1 MKSSYRVAAL
11 GMAITL
17 LLTFVTFQTG
27 AIRARADV
35 SDVGSSPILAK
46 LTDEVPIKP
55 KEITDAVIIK
65 SSGTSPLSWADIK
78 IDGDR
83 LSPNVTYTLASDIVL
98 NAGEVRNGAM
108 YTDFLDEFGATFDG
122 GNHTI
127 YIIGNPTRQ
136 LTIDFGQAIGLFG
149 LVNGG
154 TIKNLRIKVCDTKWE
169 NGVSGYYGTLT
180 VGAYR
185 AAEDISFPKSDG
197 TALFSGVENGVGIV
211 AGVLVGGSIQNVEV
225 YGSIVTT
232 FNAVN
237 KKEDIHTSDIP
248 RTDFK
253 GRQHYASAT
262 GGIVGAVV
270 SETGNAAVD
279 NCYYSG
285 EIAVKKSNSIYIMI
299 DAIKSGSTINGSA
312 GVAAGGIAGIVLE
325 PTDTSMQVAVTNCQ
339 SRGGVKIDLGSSEYI
354 DFVWNQNGLDF
365 SAGPFAFYGYAG
377 GIVGYYMEKGG
388 SWMTPATN
396 DKGIV
401 IQNCVVQKSAVIS
414 NINLRTMS
422 YVYPQPPSYPWYP
435 VYIALNV
442 YCYAGAAYIANG
454 VLLPS
459 DITAPQALGPNFS
472 NNVVIESG
480 SSVSALSALVRQ
492 NDDLVIRTT
501 PQERVAAKGAYT
513 LRQAGNTL
521 PAATPLRGQNDSSI
535 AAGADMVP
543 IINGAVAGSNWYTKW
558 ALDGADGF
566 RQAWRRWDTTKAP
579 FVEAELTNGQNSVQ
593 RRMTFYSSDERLSD
607 TGLQAQELSYA
618 DQVRFTVSFTELK
631 APKMAE
637 TAILKEASPSLGTSS
652 AALTLRPASGSE
664 ADYYVALGASNVDPT
679 DPTVTIN
686 WIKYTED
693 MILGYSG
700 TQPEH
705 LYGYAVSIGD
715 YAYAGNKSSAVN
727 YGSVKDILA
736 GGEDGK
742 TITTPAATTASV
754 ILPAGKNYYV
764 YTGPFMLHNFLKEA
778 WTQESTA
785 GDVDLSEVITI
796 KVWRLDNST
805 GTPNASY
812 DFKLG
817 GKLQKPYFTPGQSAI
832 FDANSKICIWYPAG
846 VGSDYELFYTASST
860 GTPPLPQ
867 WTENTSGSG
876 SLYVPINGTKSA
888 VHGVPIEDQFEDS
901 MTSLAIRAVAVP
913 KNEYAPS
920 SYQGNAA
927 SPVSELAEI
936 TYTSANRQVPANLR
950 LTYKEPGSDRTKLY
964 SPNRSYDRDTIFY
977 LDHADFVDG
986 TPPAG
991 SEVYYDTIAEF
1002 IGGRYE
1008 PKYGITYDDLD
1019 QLDTVTLYAQYN
1031 KKGYP
1036 SSAVASF
1043 VISFRTPHGEAGY
1056 KLVYQRNPL
1065 DAATAEAIEPE
1076 ALHRENNFLSF
1087 SLEER
1092 DIPAAARPA
1101 DGVVLGYDTVEEYL
1115 DDLPQIR
1122 YSIATGATA
1131 PDTLSRTATP
1141 SVPELKKPGGEV
1153 VTGTPYTGTQIK
1165 VPGSLGME
1173 PGEQVTINYQIVAKD
1188 STGAYTNGPIQSL
1201 TLTIRD
1207 RLDPPK
1213 TTPGPDNPVDRGQQ
1227 IELHTDQP
1235 GNNIKIYYIGGGETP
1250 QVEWDYAQKKY
1261 IPVGNTLEYTGPVK
1275 LSKDSPSIVT
1285 IRTLAVAVDDAVDY
1299 SAVATYR
1306 FNVSNL
1312 GKAPVAS
1319 AYPATDNENPTALQ
1333 RGEQIILRPSVAGYD
1348 IYYTTDG
1355 SLPNPDSYNPATP
1368 TATATRLY
1376 KDGIPMDPAANQ
1388 AEFVVTAIVRDPT
1401 QTRHADSDERQFYYS
1416 IKKAAPPVAFPYTE
1430 ETKVSV
1436 LAPGTV
1442 ITLSSSTPNTTI
1454 YYTTDNSA
1462 PSPGSAGTLRY
1473 NTGSGIPMPSG
1484 KAFFTINAI
1493 ARQETGSVTVD
1504 DSDIARFT
1512 YSPPTPVQA
1521 VYAMPSE
1528 GEVVINTEVTLVSGT
1543 EDARIFYELSH
1554 TRNSPDDPVP
1564 YESQPYDE
1572 KVPIIITKDTIIRAV
1587 AEKDSMLS
1595 EYTEYK
1601 YTVSKKAAEPSSSIP
1616 SGSVVEKGT
1625 RLTLS
1630 TSSGASITY
1639 TKDGSDPTKA
1649 ENKNRMFGSD
1659 IVLDAE
1665 EGKSVSIS
1673 AYATKAGLSPSEVV
1687 SFSYSISKGG
1697 DVLMANPSA
1706 GAVVQLD
1713 SQIILS
1719 TSLTGAEIHYTT
1731 DGSDPTGQSAKGSSI
1746 TVRGEPGGT
1755 FLVKAIAMMGETPT
1769 TPKVFTYTIIPK
1781 TPAPS
1786 SSIPSGAITL
1796 EGAKAVLTVSEGIIY
1811 YTTDGSTP
1819 TTSSQLYTEPI
1830 AVSKSMVL
1838 KAIAVAEGKAP
1849 SDIAEYIYTMAGQ
1862 VAAPT
1867 ASRQSGQLEIGSQ
1880 ISLSTT
1886 TEGATI
1892 YYSTNGVDPSADN
1905 LKDLFVYD
1913 SPITIS
1919 RPVTLK
1925 WIATKTGLHP
1935 SVLNSATYTVL
1946 TPEPEPE
1953 AVDEEEEAYRQTM
1966 DRLMNRHDFSSQTA
1980 GPLYEED
1987 GMVIRDHTTFA
1998 VLSAP
2003 NDSFPE
2009 NVQLVVEPITPS
2021 GEDRKAVRNELS
2033 FGILSMYDISVQK
2046 DGIAVQPSGPV
2057 EIGIPIPDSYQ
2068 NAVIVVC
2075 YVDNNGSAVA
2085 YPTRRS
2091 GGMAY
2096 AEVEHFSKY
2105 AVTAAELDDSSGI
2118 FIPIPVL
2125 IAAGGAI
2132 AVAAAGYLL
2141 YRRRRKKS

>member
-1 MKSSYRVAAL
+1 MEAKRRIVAL

-17 LLTFVTFQTG
+17 VLTSVVFLTSTSQVQAEVIDVLNG
-27 AIRARADV
+27 AN
-35 SDVGSSPILAK
+35 ILAK
-46 LTDEVPIKP
+46 RTDERPIEP
-55 KEITDAVIIK
+55 KGPNDGVILN
-65 SSGTSPLSWADIK
+65 GTTPTSWNAIRSAP
-78 IDGDR
+78 GA
-83 LSPNVTYTLASDIVL
+83 NYVLASDLVL
-98 NAGEVRNGAM
+98 DASS
-108 YTDFLDEFGATFDG
+108 DFLKEFSGTFDG

-127 YIIGNPTRQ
+127 YIKTAS
-136 LTIDFGQAIGLFG
+136 LSTVDVGQAIGLFG
-149 LVNGG
+149 RIDGG
-154 TIKNLRIKVCDTKWE
+154 TVKNLRIKLFTTDWKDAFE
-169 NGVSGYYGTLT
+169 GNYGTLF
-180 VGAYR
+180 AKIYR
-185 AAEDISFPKSDG
+185 AQGAAP
-197 TALFSGVENGVGIV
+197 LSGVEGGVGVV
-211 AGVLVGGSIQNVEV
+211 AGILVDGAIQNVEV
-225 YGSIVTT
+225 HGNIETEFYTR
-232 FNAVN
+232 NN
-237 KKEDIHTSDIP
+237 DQ
-248 RTDFK
+248 K
-253 GRQHYASAT
+253 GRQHYGVGT
-262 GGIVGAVV
+262 GGIIGAVI
-270 SETGNAAVD
+270 SQSKGSLLD
-279 NCYYSG
+279 SCYYSG
-285 EIAVKKSNSIYIMI
+285 NVKLAPGTSIFVLQSSFEKITDPS
-299 DAIKSGSTINGSA
+299 DAKYNEQSGGV
-312 GVAAGGIAGIVLE
+312 GVAAGGIVGVARE
-325 PTDTSMQVAVTNCQ
+325 PNGASFQMTVSNCQ
-339 SRGGVKIDLGSSEYI
+339 TKGTVFTDMQGSGFRYI
-354 DFVWNQNGLDF
+354 DFITDSTDGPKKTQNIHVY
-365 SAGPFAFYGYAG
+365 SYAAGV
-377 GIVGYYMEKGG
+377 VGYCLNNTGVWSLPVDRE
-388 SWMTPATN
+388 N
-396 DKGIV
+396 GIT
-401 IQNCVVQKSAVIS
+401 IQNCVVQQSEIKSPV
-414 NINLRTMS
+414 NLTGVLYRNS
-422 YVYPQPPSYPWYP
+422 GSFRPAIRVYP
-435 VYIALNV
+435 
-442 YCYAGAAYIANG
+442 YAAAAHIVNGAKTTTSG
-454 VLLPS
+454 DGTQS
-459 DITAPQALGPNFS
+459 LGSQFS
-472 NNVVIESG
+472 NNIVPTSSNISVTASIAVRENDGSWWNERYMLG
-480 SSVSALSALVRQ
+480 IPSAFYEWKAVSSNYVLRNTSSVTS
-492 NDDLVIRTT
+492 
-501 PQERVAAKGAYT
+501 PE
-513 LRQAGNTL
+513 
-521 PAATPLRGQNDSSI
+521 ATPLRGQNDAEI
-535 AAGADMVP
+535 ASNLGMVP

-579 FVEAELTNGQNSVQ
+579 FVEAELSNGQDSLLRKIIFFSN
-593 RRMTFYSSDERLSD
+593 DERLSN
-607 TGLQAQELSYA
+607 TGLKAQELSYG
-618 DQVRFTVSFTELK
+618 DQVRFTVSFTELNK
-631 APKMAE
+631 PKMAE
-637 TAILKEASPSLGTSS
+637 TVILKEAFPSLGVSQ
-652 AALTLRPASGSE
+652 AALTLRPTSGNE
-664 ADYYVALGASNVDPT
+664 AIYKVVLGESNAAPPVPGVGGEWRD
-679 DPTVTIN
+679 
-686 WIKYTED
+686 YTEN
-693 MILGYSG
+693 MTLGYS
-700 TQPEH
+700 TDELV
-705 LYGYAVSIGD
+705 LYGYTENTGD
-715 YAYAGNKSSAVN
+715 YAYAHNMSESVS

-742 TITTPAATTASV
+742 TIATPTATTASV
-754 ILPAGKNYYV
+754 TLPLDNKYYV
-764 YTGPFMLHNFLKEA
+764 YTGPFMLHTFLNEA
-778 WTQESTA
+778 WTKEK
-785 GDVDLSEVITI
+785 GDKPGDIDLSKVITI
-796 KVWRLDNST
+796 NVWRLDNST

-901 MTSLAIRAVAVP
+901 MTSLTIRAVAVP

-991 SEVYYDTIAEF
+991 SEVYYDTTAEF

-1043 VISFRTPHGEAGY
+1043 VISFRTPHGEADY

-1076 ALHRENNFLSF
+1076 ALHRENNFLAF

-1131 PDTLSRTATP
+1131 PNTLSRTATP

-1213 TTPGPDNPVDRGQQ
+1213 TTPGPDNPVDRDQQ

-1235 GNNIKIYYIGGGETP
+1235 GNNIKIYYIVGGETP

-1261 IPVGNTLEYTGPVK
+1261 IPMGNTLEYTGPVK

-1543 EDARIFYELSH
+1543 DDARIFYELSH

-1639 TKDGSDPTKA
+1639 TKDGSDPTKT

-1697 DVLMANPSA
+1697 DVLMANPSS

-1746 TVRGEPGGT
+1746 TVKGEPRGT

-1769 TPKVFTYTIIPK
+1769 TPKVFIYTIIPK

-2046 DGIAVQPSGPV
+2046 DGIAVQPNGPV

-2118 FIPIPVL
+2118 FIPVPVL